1 MVVRPGKIIG
11 IEFREA
17 KDAAQHS
24 AMHRAAPT
32 TKNYPAKASIVLG
45 LRNLALLYILYFS
58 LLGIPILY
66 FIFPLF

>member
-1 MVVRPGKIIG
+1 MFLVVRPGKIIG

-32 TKNYPAKASIVLG
+32 TKNHPAQNVNRVNSEKPCI
-45 LRNLALLYILYFS
+45 R
-58 LLGIPILY
+58 
-66 FIFPLF
+66 